1 MNPRH
6 ARASTYWRAIIAAVG
21 IASASVVPSSG
32 SGAQAAGGFAIGWH
46 ATVSSGVLR
55 ARNSCYRLSGSTAQ
69 AIVTPGIIMASTYT
83 LYSGFWAAAPIA
95 GQDEIFFNGFEDCKS

>member
-1 MNPRH
+1 MW
-6 ARASTYWRAIIAAVG
+6 WRAVIAAAGIAAV
-21 IASASVVPSSG
+21 SVVPSSRAG
-32 SGAQAAGGFAIGWH
+32 VQSGGGYAVGWH
-46 ATVSSGVLR
+46 ATVAGGVLR

-69 AIVTPGIIMASTYT
+69 ATVTPGITMGSTYT